1 MSTYDVVIIG
11 AGVTG
16 TGIARELSKYQLKT
30 LLLDKEN
37 DVSRATSKANSG
49 IVHAGYDPL
58 PGTKRAKLNV
68 LGCKRIHDLAKE
80 RNYHYRNIGSLVVG
94 STLEDHK
101 KINELYE
108 RGRKNEVPDRKLLK
122 TSSEVHKRE
131 PNLAKEIDYA
141 LYAPSAGVV
150 YPWELVLARGNTA
163 VKNGVV
169 FSRDNKV
176 IDITKDENGIFH
188 IKTKKEEFLS
198 KTVIN
203 AAGLYADEIY
213 KMVLKDK
220 KDDAFDITPVRGE
233 YYLLDKEEGNFVSH
247 VIFQTPT
254 NLGKGVLVSPTA
266 DGNLIVGPDAN
277 ENIEGKDDL
286 GNTND
291 ALAYIRNRSARSVP
305 NVNFRNNIRNFAGNR
320 ATIKGREDFLIEE
333 SKIVNGFINFAGIKS
348 PGLTSGP
355 AMGIEAVSILKET
368 GINLEKKKDFSY
380 FRLPG
385 YFSEK
390 SLKEKE
396 DLIEKNPLYGQRIC
410 RCETVTEGEILD
422 TFSWPIPPCSI
433 DGIKRRT
440 NAGRGRCQ
448 GGFCGP
454 KVFDILLNNL
464 HVPFN
469 EIYQDKT
476 GSQVV
481 VEKTKEGK

>member
-1 MSTYDVVIIG
+1 MSNYDVIIIG

-37 DVSRATSKANSG
+37 DVSRQTSKANSG

-58 PGTKRAKLNV
+58 PGTKRARLNV
-68 LGCKRIHDLAKE
+68 LGCQIIHDLAPV
-80 RNYHYRNIGSLVVG
+80 RNYHYQNIGSLVVG
-94 STLEDHK
+94 STLEDHE

-108 RGRKNEVPDRKLLK
+108 RGLQNRVPGRKLFK
-122 TSSEVHKRE
+122 TAAEVHKRE

-141 LYAPSAGVV
+141 LYAPSCGVV

-169 FSRDNKV
+169 FSRDSKV
-176 IDITKDENGIFH
+176 LDITKDEDGIFH
-188 IKTKKEEFLS
+188 VSTSKGEFLS
-198 KTVIN
+198 KAVIN

-213 KMVLKDK
+213 RMVLKDK
-220 KDDAFDITPVRGE
+220 AEDAFEITPVRGE
-233 YYLLDKEEGNFVSH
+233 YYLLDKEEGDFVKH

-254 NLGKGVLVSPTA
+254 SLGKGVLVSPTA
-266 DGNLIVGPDAN
+266 TGNLIVGPDAN
-277 ENIEGKDDL
+277 EHIDGKNDL
-286 GNTND
+286 GNTSD
-291 ALAYIRNRSARSVP
+291 ALSYIRTRSTRSVP
-305 NVNFRNNIRNFAGNR
+305 NVSFRNNIRNFAGNR
-320 ATIKGREDFLIEE
+320 PTIKGREDFLIEE
-333 SKIVNGFINFAGIKS
+333 SPLVKGFINFAGIKS

-355 AMGIEAVSILKET
+355 ARGREAVSILTER
-368 GINLEKKKDFSY
+368 GFEFEKKKDFSY

-396 DLIEKNPLYGQRIC
+396 ELIEKNPLYGQRIC
-410 RCETVTEGEILD
+410 RCETVPEGQILD

-440 NAGRGRCQ
+440 NAGMGRCQ

-464 HVPFN
+464 HVPFD

-481 VEKTKEGK
+481 VEQTKEEK